1 MSLKAKLVSTI
12 AAFVMVLALMVVGVL
27 AATNSKINMS
37 GSISFTAQDIVGSVT
52 LNGEGLSKSATFDST
67 QGEASYTWDD
77 LNLVFDKADGTM
89 ELELVITNNA
99 TDGRKIKVTF
109 TTAPAVSVTPNV
121 VTVNTTSDASG
132 AETVSKDTSF
142 EVAHGTP
149 VTVTITFNCSD
160 FNSNFTG
167 SWNSVFTLANVA
179 APAAAD

>member
-1 MSLKAKLVSTI
+1 MSLKAKLVSTV

-27 AATNSKINMS
+27 AATNSTINMS
-37 GSISFTAQDIVGSVT
+37 GNISFTAQDIVGTVVLTGDGIS
-52 LNGEGLSKSATFDST
+52 EHRADFDAD
-67 QGEASYTWDD
+67 QGKETYTWDD

-109 TTAPAVSVTPNV
+109 TKAPAVSVTPNV

-132 AETVSKDTSF
+132 TETVSNDTSF
-142 EVAHGTP
+142 EVANGTP

-179 APAAAD
+179 KA